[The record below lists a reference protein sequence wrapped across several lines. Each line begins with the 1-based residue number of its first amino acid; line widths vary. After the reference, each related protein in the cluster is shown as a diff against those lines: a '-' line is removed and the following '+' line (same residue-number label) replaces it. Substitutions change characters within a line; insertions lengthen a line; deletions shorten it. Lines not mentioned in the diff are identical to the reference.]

1 MAKRKNGMPRSLAFG
16 IGRPMT
22 AEDLDAEKR
31 RKKAFEELRKID
43 EELGIED

>member
-1 MAKRKNGMPRSLAFG
+1 MAKRKNGMPRSVAFS

-22 AEDLDAEKR
+22 AEDLKVEEQ
-31 RKKAFEELRKID
+31 RKKAFDKLRKLD